1 MVRVTWINGTFLF
14 GRPQLS
20 DNVTYKTLGIWILA
34 DSKTISYNDY
44 LQYLDLL
51 LFTFEK
57 WGALKWHWFNYNR
70 VDSSLWAC
78 SYCLITYYDYM
89 AYKYVTI
96 ISIVPINIYIY
107 ILNCAFSWI
116 SLFWTASSFPLPL
129 SLLVILHLELIRGG
143 GATWARAHWH
153 SLASLELV

>member
-20 DNVTYKTLGIWILA
+20 DNVTYKTFGYL
-34 DSKTISYNDY
+34 DSCRFKDHLLQWLPSIIFFFFFWRNDY

-51 LFTFEK
+51 PFTFEK
-57 WGALKWHWFNYNR
+57 WGALKWHWFSYNR

-96 ISIVPINIYIY
+96 ISIVPKKK
-107 ILNCAFSWI
+107 ILIVHLAGSVCSEQHPPSRSP
-116 SLFWTASSFPLPL
+116 SLYWWSCT
-129 SLLVILHLELIRGG
+129 
-143 GATWARAHWH
+143 
-153 SLASLELV
+153 

>member
-96 ISIVPINIYIY
+96 ISIVPIKKIYIY
-107 ILNCAFSWI
+107 IYIYS
-116 SLFWTASSFPLPL
+116 
-129 SLLVILHLELIRGG
+129 
-143 GATWARAHWH
+143 
-153 SLASLELV
+153 

>member
-89 AYKYVTI
+89 AYRYVTI
-96 ISIVPINIYIY
+96 ISIVPIKNIYIY
-107 ILNCAFSWI
+107 IFLIVHLAGSVCSKQHPPSRSP
-116 SLFWTASSFPLPL
+116 SLYWWSS
-129 SLLVILHLELIRGG
+129 
-143 GATWARAHWH
+143 T
-153 SLASLELV
+153 